1 MKSPRAAL
9 LLKITCGAL
18 ILALLFSFV
27 DCNALRQV
35 LSQLNLWVFLS
46 LPIFYVHTAV
56 KAIRW
61 RAFLRAQGIDLPFLQ
76 TNRLYL
82 SGTFLGLVS
91 PGRLGEVYR
100 AWGLLREKKVNP
112 GVGLASVL
120 VDRLA
125 DLAMLL
131 SFGCFGFLYLAQ
143 QGYGT
148 LSAAMV
154 MPPFLSRS
162 RHAGGRFLRRQ
173 FKRLLTRMPNAVAD
187 EAPTFY
193 RSFIDSLRNISPAL
207 FTKIMALTLLSIMIY
222 CGHLYF
228 IARVLGLPLS
238 FLEVV
243 GVLSAATFINM
254 IPISING
261 IGTRDAFLVAT
272 LPLLGVEQAEAFGFA
287 LVFLLLFLANTLMA
301 FPFWLY
307 GKQRT

>member
-61 RAFLRAQGIDLPFLQ
+61 RCFLRAQDIDLSFLQ

-120 VDRLA
+120 VEPLA
-125 DLAMLL
+125 DLAMPLR
-131 SFGCFGFLYLAQ
+131 FGCFG
-143 QGYGT
+143 
-148 LSAAMV
+148 
-154 MPPFLSRS
+154 
-162 RHAGGRFLRRQ
+162 
-173 FKRLLTRMPNAVAD
+173 
-187 EAPTFY
+187 
-193 RSFIDSLRNISPAL
+193 
-207 FTKIMALTLLSIMIY
+207 
-222 CGHLYF
+222 
-228 IARVLGLPLS
+228 
-238 FLEVV
+238 
-243 GVLSAATFINM
+243 
-254 IPISING
+254 
-261 IGTRDAFLVAT
+261 
-272 LPLLGVEQAEAFGFA
+272 
-287 LVFLLLFLANTLMA
+287 
-301 FPFWLY
+301 
-307 GKQRT
+307 